1 VAITARRSLWVFLT
15 ERFAETGTLVR
26 FVDHYFSQLR
36 RELNLETSLGGQA
49 DSLIA
54 VLIDHGLVD
63 QIWDALRTER
73 EQFTGEIDEMAK
85 LWQRDG
91 PLTGDATGSAP
102 GAEPPPAAAPPAEQ
116 NGRMWLK
123 RETVLDV
130 HRAAA
135 LAGLE
140 DARPALLL
148 DVPEAAIAEV
158 AHVPSPRAQ
167 MLMDVHHLSRGVHGV
182 DPIRAWIANARSIA
196 PDGVDTTPFTAALES
211 LDAASDADAEA
222 VRLAEGHFDG
232 LEAIILSNARP
243 ILVAHGD
250 TFVLNALDPFA
261 DELGAGRA
269 FVEQA
274 LRATG
279 KLKVRNHPTVDWTAN
294 VFVVGD
300 DLVCT
305 ARHALLESDDPNQ
318 PMEYSV
324 DFDDEQ
330 RTVGWPRELQVS
342 EVALRCES
350 FDVSFLR
357 VPDLKGMGIEPLT
370 LARAAPSPGDA
381 LARITFVARDPR
393 VDLQLQ
399 ERVLGGYELKRV
411 MAGRVMKLDDDRP
424 GARLM
429 YDTNTLAGVS
439 GSPIVSLGTG
449 EVLGVG
455 TMRIYLKGNWAVPAW
470 ELLADPHVLEL
481 DARFRR

>member
-1 VAITARRSLWVFLT
+1 VPITARRLLWVFLT
-15 ERFAETGTLVR
+15 ERFAETGTLIR
-26 FVDHYFSQLR
+26 FVDLYFSQLR
-36 RELNLETSLGGQA
+36 REIKLETSLAEQA
-49 DSLIA
+49 DSLIG
-54 VLIDHGLVD
+54 VLIDHGVVD
-63 QIWDALRTER
+63 QIWDALRIER
-73 EQFTGEIDEMAK
+73 EQFTAEIDDIAK

-91 PLTGDATGSAP
+91 PLIRDDMGSVP
-102 GAEPPPAAAPPAEQ
+102 GAEPSPGVAPPAEQ
-116 NGRMWLK
+116 DGRVWLE

-135 LAGLE
+135 LARLE

-148 DVPEAAIAEV
+148 DVPEVAIAEV

-167 MLMDVHHLSRGVHGV
+167 MLMDLHHLSRGRHGV

-196 PDGVDTTPFTAALES
+196 PDGVDTTPFTTALES
-211 LDAASDADAEA
+211 LNAAANADAEA
-222 VRLAEGHFDG
+222 VRLAESHFDG

-243 ILVAHGD
+243 ILVARGD
-250 TFVLNALDPFA
+250 TFALDTVDPFA
-261 DELGAGRA
+261 DELEAGRA
-269 FVEQA
+269 FVERA

-300 DLVCT
+300 GLVCT
-305 ARHALLESDDPNQ
+305 ARHALLKSDDPNQ
-318 PMEYSV
+318 PLEYSI

-330 RTVGWPRELQVS
+330 RTVGWPGELQVS
-342 EVALRCES
+342 EVALCCES
-350 FDVSFLR
+350 FDVAFLR

-411 MAGRVMKLDDDRP
+411 MAGRVVQLDDESP

-449 EVLGVG
+449 EVLGIG
-455 TMRIYLKGNWAVPAW
+455 TRRIYLTGNWAVPAW
-470 ELLADPHVLEL
+470 ELRADPHVREL
-481 DARFRR
+481 DARFR